1 MINKTKSNNSF
12 FVIMFI
18 IMAFIITLT
27 SGCGAKINEQEPNT
41 EKPNTVTNEDVVGD
55 KQVDVFKLTKTSL
68 VYENGSSTL
77 ITSVYN
83 SSSEKQYIKSFNI
96 ELKDDSNKVLTTLI
110 GYIGEEIAAGE
121 TRQITSSTDLD
132 LTNASKIEYTINK

>member
-1 MINKTKSNNSF
+1 MIEKVKINNKF
-12 FVIMFI
+12 LVII
-18 IMAFIITLT
+18 LVIMAFTITLT
-27 SGCGAKINEQEPNT
+27 SGCGAKTNEEEPDT

-55 KQVDVFKLTKTSL
+55 KEVDVFKLSKTSL

-83 SSSEKQYIKSFNI
+83 SSTETQYIKSFNI
-96 ELKDDSNKVLTTLI
+96 EIKDDSNKVITTLI

-132 LTNASKIEYTINK
+132 LTDASKIEYKVNK

>member
-27 SGCGAKINEQEPNT
+27 SGCGAKTNEQEPNT

-55 KQVDVFKLTKTSL
+55 KQIDVFKLTKTSL

>member
-96 ELKDDSNKVLTTLI
+96 ELKDDSNKVITTLI

>member
-83 SSSEKQYIKSFNI
+83 SSSEKQYIKSFKI
-96 ELKDDSNKVLTTLI
+96 ELKDDSNKVITTLI

>member
-1 MINKTKSNNSF
+1 MINKTKSNKSF
-12 FVIMFI
+12 FIIMFI

-27 SGCGAKINEQEPNT
+27 SGCGAKKNEEEPNT
-41 EKPNTVTNEDVVGD
+41 EKPNTVANEDVVGD
-55 KQVDVFKLTKTSL
+55 KEVDVFKLTKTSL
-68 VYENGSSTL
+68 IYENGSSTL

-83 SSSEKQYIKSFNI
+83 SSSETQYIKSFNI
-96 ELKDDSNKVLTTLI
+96 ELKDDSDKVITTLI

-132 LTNASKIEYTINK
+132 LTNASKIDYTINK

>member
-1 MINKTKSNNSF
+1 MIGKVKINNKF
-12 FVIMFI
+12 LVII
-18 IMAFIITLT
+18 LVIMAFTITLT
-27 SGCGAKINEQEPNT
+27 SGCGAKTNEEEPNT

-55 KQVDVFKLTKTSL
+55 KEVDVFKLSKTSL

-83 SSSEKQYIKSFNI
+83 SSTETQYIKSFNI
-96 ELKDDSNKVLTTLI
+96 EIKDDSNKVITTLI

-132 LTNASKIEYTINK
+132 LTDASKIEYKVNK

>member
-1 MINKTKSNNSF
+1 MIGKVKINNKF
-12 FVIMFI
+12 LVII
-18 IMAFIITLT
+18 LVIMAFTITLT
-27 SGCGAKINEQEPNT
+27 SGCGTKTNEEEPDT

-55 KQVDVFKLTKTSL
+55 KEVDVFKLSKTSL

-83 SSSEKQYIKSFNI
+83 SSTETQYIKSFNI
-96 ELKDDSNKVLTTLI
+96 EIKDDSNKVITTLI

-132 LTNASKIEYTINK
+132 LTDASKIEYKVNK

>member
-27 SGCGAKINEQEPNT
+27 SGCGAKTNEQEPNT

-96 ELKDDSNKVLTTLI
+96 ELKDDSNKVITTLI